1 MTATPDDAY
10 RSENVE
16 AKWQRFWEEHGTN
29 QADLDAADRPY
40 FNLMMYPYPSAEG
53 LHVGNL
59 YAFTG
64 ADINGRYRR
73 LRGDRLRCVRNPLGE
88 SRAEDRHPPDG
99 AHP

>member
-1 MTATPDDAY
+1 MTATPNDDAY
-10 RSENVE
+10 RSESVE
-16 AKWQRFWEEHGTN
+16 AKWQRFWEEHGTT
-29 QADLDAADRPY
+29 QTELDAADRPY

-73 LRGDRLRCVRNPLGE
+73 LTIRWSSSRGT
-88 SRAEDRHPPDG
+88 SRTSSVSSDVPA
-99 AHP
+99 